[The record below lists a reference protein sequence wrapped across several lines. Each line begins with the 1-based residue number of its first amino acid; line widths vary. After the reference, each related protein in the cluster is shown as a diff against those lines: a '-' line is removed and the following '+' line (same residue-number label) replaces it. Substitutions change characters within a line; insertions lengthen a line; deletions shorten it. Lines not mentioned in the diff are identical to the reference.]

1 MFEIYLDDL
10 TKLSVNIQHRLTEQ
24 ALRNDNIFV
33 LLILSAQ
40 NNTSIIKYLI
50 LSNKK
55 KDKRDNRQNILII
68 LISINST
75 ALNKL

>member
-10 TKLSVNIQHRLTEQ
+10 TKLSVSIQHRLTEQ
-24 ALRNDNIFV
+24 ALRNDNIFI

-40 NNTSIIKYLI
+40 NNTYIIKYLI

-55 KDKRDNRQNILII
+55 KDKRDKIYE
-68 LISINST
+68 
-75 ALNKL
+75 